1 MQQIKTYYLP
11 PPALSGSGSKGTS
24 QLLAPLVTVLLFV
37 FGIIV
42 KQNADLRQ
50 AVIQISTGVRQ
61 VLGQKSNS

>member
-1 MQQIKTYYLP
+1 MQQIKTYDLP

-42 KQNADLRQ
+42 KQNVDLRQ
-50 AVIQISTGVRQ
+50 GVIQISTGAPLVINENYR
-61 VLGQKSNS
+61 

>member
-1 MQQIKTYYLP
+1 MQQIKTYDLP

-24 QLLAPLVTVLLFV
+24 QLLAPLVIGPLFV

-50 AVIQISTGVRQ
+50 GVIQISTCAWLDIKEKYR
-61 VLGQKSNS
+61 